1 MGELFLDILQVSLLG
16 SLSAAALLVLRR
28 PLCRLVG
35 HSVVYYLWLLVLL
48 RLCIPAGITLKL
60 PPAFAA
66 GMQQAAGENQEQAA
80 GEGGVQAAGKN
91 QEQAAGE
98 GGVQTAGEGGVRAA
112 RGDGEQA
119 DGKNQEQPAEMV
131 SDALQKDQVL
141 SSARQ
146 EHSPENEAE
155 QADARRY
162 KMTHLRSAGALI
174 WGIGVLVCFG
184 WYIWTGLRFSR
195 KVRQSASEAS
205 AQALAVLRELDPTG
219 RVGLAETSIVRTPMV
234 LGILHPV
241 IILPSSMGRKTPDG
255 MQTQEAAYSDGKEK
269 QAEWEQLLKDILAHE
284 LIHVRRAD
292 LVYKWLVIA
301 AASLHWFHPMMRRIR
316 REIDA
321 CCELS
326 CDESVIRGMDAA
338 GRRHYGETLLAMA
351 GAPSSG
357 KLLAASLCEEK
368 TQLKERLCSIA
379 AYRKKGVSAA
389 LFSALLLLAAGG
401 CASVANVQADTADN
415 SKMQTENETQTK
427 KETQTQN
434 DTQVTKETQTK
445 NKTQMEN
452 KTQTEKQ
459 VQAAGQEQ
467 GREQSAGQQQTT
479 RQQDAAADDYY
490 AVLTGQKQLQYY
502 SQQSDLVKTVDIV
515 HVPDLFSPSSE
526 NAKIDGF
533 AVIDMDGDG
542 EQEVLLQ
549 ITDVAGDMGGYLL
562 LRREQGEVHGYD
574 GSYKTFNMLKA
585 DGTFTYISL
594 AVPDTGIGSVRFH
607 DKGYSILPLADRH
620 TSEDF
625 ETVTYEVGQQQA
637 TLEEYED
644 AMERQKEKTDA
655 PWYPFSDEMI
665 QKLLLGDSGNA
676 EYDVQKEPQAEE
688 EQELCYEK
696 DGRQYTLVPDLVTG
710 EYLWASVLSEGT
722 SIKDRHGKQTDYY
735 SQERSFESLDGKR
748 SYSVRRW
755 DNLLYSAGEYLI
767 FEYDGMIHISKHENL
782 YHPVCSYPMGRTYGM
797 ITKVLHGYMVADAKS
812 YEIRFYN
819 EQFRE
824 TQVKTG
830 LRAGESG
837 HYYENGLMAV
847 RDMDTGLVGF
857 MDEQGTLVIPC
868 KYAAAS
874 DFSNGYASV
883 LVDAEVVPYTE
894 DAGTVQMFSAKGGQW
909 GILDRKGQFVLR
921 PSERYA
927 NQSKGHREEKYYG
940 GIRRFSAVRED
951 GTVDFLAADQ
961 DERILE
967 TISVE

>member
-66 GMQQAAGENQEQAA
+66 GMQQAAGANQEQAA
-80 GEGGVQAAGKN
+80 GENQKQAAGEDQEQAAGKN

-98 GGVQTAGEGGVRAA
+98 GGVQTAGEGGVQAA

-119 DGKNQEQPAEMV
+119 DGKNQEQPAKMV

-141 SSARQ
+141 FSARQ

-155 QADARRY
+155 AADARRY
-162 KMTHLRSAGALI
+162 KMTHLRSVGALI

-205 AQALAVLRELDPTG
+205 AQALAVLRELDPAG

-241 IILPSSMGRKTPDG
+241 IILPSSIGRKTPDG
-255 MQTQEAAYSDGKEK
+255 MQTQETAYSDGKEK

-292 LVYKWLVIA
+292 LVYKWLVIT

-401 CASVANVQADTADN
+401 CVSVANVQADTADN
-415 SKMQTENETQTK
+415 AKMQTENETQSK
-427 KETQTQN
+427 KETQAQN
-434 DTQVTKETQTK
+434 DTQVTKETQT
-445 NKTQMEN
+445 TN
-452 KTQTEKQ
+452 KTQTINKTQAEKQ
-459 VQAAGQEQ
+459 VQA
-467 GREQSAGQQQTT
+467 AGQQQTT
-479 RQQDAAADDYY
+479 RQQDTAADDYY

-526 NAKIDGF
+526 NAKIDRF

-594 AVPDTGIGSVRFH
+594 AIPVSGIAR
-607 DKGYSILPLADRH
+607 
-620 TSEDF
+620 
-625 ETVTYEVGQQQA
+625 
-637 TLEEYED
+637 
-644 AMERQKEKTDA
+644 
-655 PWYPFSDEMI
+655 
-665 QKLLLGDSGNA
+665 
-676 EYDVQKEPQAEE
+676 
-688 EQELCYEK
+688 
-696 DGRQYTLVPDLVTG
+696 
-710 EYLWASVLSEGT
+710 
-722 SIKDRHGKQTDYY
+722 
-735 SQERSFESLDGKR
+735 
-748 SYSVRRW
+748 
-755 DNLLYSAGEYLI
+755 
-767 FEYDGMIHISKHENL
+767 
-782 YHPVCSYPMGRTYGM
+782 
-797 ITKVLHGYMVADAKS
+797 
-812 YEIRFYN
+812 
-819 EQFRE
+819 
-824 TQVKTG
+824 
-830 LRAGESG
+830 
-837 HYYENGLMAV
+837 
-847 RDMDTGLVGF
+847 
-857 MDEQGTLVIPC
+857 
-868 KYAAAS
+868 
-874 DFSNGYASV
+874 
-883 LVDAEVVPYTE
+883 
-894 DAGTVQMFSAKGGQW
+894 
-909 GILDRKGQFVLR
+909 LDRK
-921 PSERYA
+921 
-927 NQSKGHREEKYYG
+927 
-940 GIRRFSAVRED
+940 
-951 GTVDFLAADQ
+951 
-961 DERILE
+961 
-967 TISVE
+967 SVV